1 MKELYLW
8 YLLIYLY
15 YIYQNIGLL
24 NNNEIYKLLEID
36 NNIYIIMLKKYFI

>member
-1 MKELYLW
+1 MIFINLFIL
-8 YLLIYLY
+8 